1 MGEIRRRPKVRKG
14 GLVELWGEFDMR
26 DLTDLREV
34 LDEAGEGNAVV
45 DLSGVT
51 FMDLQTV
58 RELAVRL
65 QIHAGSLVFT
75 RPSWAVLRSIA
86 AFGYEPWFGFG
97 AGEAGDGLAAGLRN
111 R

>member
-1 MGEIRRRPKVRKG
+1 MGEIRRRPRVREHG
-14 GLVELWGEFDMR
+14 FVELSGEFDLR
-26 DLTDLREV
+26 DLTNLREA
-34 LDEAGEGNAVV
+34 LDEAGEGPTVM

-51 FMDLQTV
+51 FLDMQAT

-65 QIHAGSLVFT
+65 QLHAGSLVFR
-75 RPSWAVLRSIA
+75 RPSWAVLSSIA

-97 AGEAGDGLAAGLRN
+97 AGEAGDRIAAGLRS